1 MADLRIAAG
10 GIGHDLRVG
19 TDDTADEFSKIRL
32 RVVLQQHG
40 PNGAEP
46 LRSDADELLLR
57 ALASLV
63 LDAFLEPR
71 GAAEE
76 LVVELDGAAQ
86 QLPKIVRLRQE
97 AAQGVADLTGGLLRN
112 AEPGSHDDGVVTL
125 ARLKI
130 GRAHV

>member
-1 MADLRIAAG
+1 MRISDWSSDVCSSDL
-10 GIGHDLRVG
+10 
-19 TDDTADEFSKIRL
+19 DEFSKIRL

-76 LVVELDGAAQ
+76 LVVELAGDAQ
-86 QLPKIVRLRQE
+86 KLPKIVPSRQE
-97 AAQGVADLTGGLLRN
+97 EAQGVADLPGGLLRDGT
-112 AEPGSHDDGVVTL
+112 PGSHDDGRYTL
-125 ARLKI
+125 ARLP
-130 GRAHV
+130 AEVDA

>member
-1 MADLRIAAG
+1 MNDGAVVSEVMADLRIAAG

-63 LDAFLEPR
+63 LDAFLVPR
-71 GAAEE
+71 GAAAD
-76 LVVELDGAAQ
+76 LVDGHDRAATH
-86 QLPKIVRLRQE
+86 LPKIVPLKQE
-97 AAQGVADLTGGLLRN
+97 AAPGVAALT
-112 AEPGSHDDGVVTL
+112 SQI
-125 ARLKI
+125 LK
-130 GRAHV
+130 

>member
-1 MADLRIAAG
+1 MNDGAVVSEVMADLRIAAG

-57 ALASLV
+57 ALPRFCLAPSFNPGGPPKNFRLGEHTSELPALMRHLSSL
-63 LDAFLEPR
+63 FCLE
-71 GAAEE
+71 
-76 LVVELDGAAQ
+76 
-86 QLPKIVRLRQE
+86 K
-97 AAQGVADLTGGLLRN
+97 TKYTK
-112 AEPGSHDDGVVTL
+112 STH
-125 ARLKI
+125 LKYS
-130 GRAHV
+130 

>member
-1 MADLRIAAG
+1 MRISDWSSDVCSSDLLRIAAG

-71 GAAEE
+71 GAAED
-76 LVVELDGAAQ
+76 LVVELDGAA
-86 QLPKIVRLRQE
+86 LHMPKIWPLRPE
-97 AAQGVADLTGGLLRN
+97 
-112 AEPGSHDDGVVTL
+112 E
-125 ARLKI
+125 
-130 GRAHV
+130 AHVVAKNRKSGGEGKEGADRIDRGG

>member
-1 MADLRIAAG
+1 MNDGAVVSEVMADLRIAAG

-63 LDAFLEPR
+63 LDAFLETR

-76 LVVELDGAAQ
+76 IVVELDGAAHPLPTIVPLQ
-86 QLPKIVRLRQE
+86 QGEDQGWAQLPC
-97 AAQGVADLTGGLLRN
+97 GLL
-112 AEPGSHDDGVVTL
+112 EKQG
-125 ARLKI
+125 K
-130 GRAHV
+130 

>member
-1 MADLRIAAG
+1 MNDGAVVSEVMADLRIAAG

-57 ALASLV
+57 ALARSAEHTSELQSLMRTSYAV
-63 LDAFLEPR
+63 FCLKKNNNPHTTNNKTTITQ
-71 GAAEE
+71 
-76 LVVELDGAAQ
+76 AQ
-86 QLPKIVRLRQE
+86 
-97 AAQGVADLTGGLLRN
+97 
-112 AEPGSHDDGVVTL
+112 
-125 ARLKI
+125 
-130 GRAHV
+130 

>member
-1 MADLRIAAG
+1 MRISDWSSDVCSSDL
-10 GIGHDLRVG
+10 
-19 TDDTADEFSKIRL
+19 
-32 RVVLQQHG
+32 
-40 PNGAEP
+40 GAEP

-86 QLPKIVRLRQE
+86 QLPKIVPLRQE
-97 AAQGVADLTGGLLRN
+97 EAQGVADLPGGLLRN
-112 AEPGSHDDGVVTL
+112 RSEEHTSELQSLMRISYAVFC
-125 ARLKI
+125 LKKKK
-130 GRAHV
+130 